1 VCMYVWW
8 GIKEA
13 KEIAVGAHKSGDFV
27 VVRL

>member
-1 VCMYVWW
+1 VYVWW

-27 VVRL
+27 GVSL